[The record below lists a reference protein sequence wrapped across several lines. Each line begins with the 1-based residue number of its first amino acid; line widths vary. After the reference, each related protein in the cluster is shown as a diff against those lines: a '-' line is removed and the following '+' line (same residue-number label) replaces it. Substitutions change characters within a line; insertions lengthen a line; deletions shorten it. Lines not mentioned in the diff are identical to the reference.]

1 MAETTGRRV
10 AMQVVVNR
18 DLCEGNAMCVKE
30 APEVFALGDDDQVQI
45 LIPNPDES
53 LRAKVDRAVRRCP
66 RNALALKD

>member
-1 MAETTGRRV
+1 ML
-10 AMQVVVNR
+10 VVVNR